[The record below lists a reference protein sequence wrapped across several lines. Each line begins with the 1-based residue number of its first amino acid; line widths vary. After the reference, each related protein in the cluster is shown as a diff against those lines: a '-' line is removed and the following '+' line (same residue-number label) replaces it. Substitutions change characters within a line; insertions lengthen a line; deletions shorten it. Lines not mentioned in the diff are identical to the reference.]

1 MLRLTVLH
9 TNDLHGRVEQL
20 ARVATLVR
28 SIRQQVQGE
37 GGVCFYFDCGDSEDT
52 RQLESSLT
60 KGAAMDA
67 LLRAAGC
74 DAAALGNAIPI
85 RYGSQA
91 IAGLAGAFGRPILCA
106 NLLNEQGEA
115 IDGLLPYQT
124 LQLGEFKLALLG
136 LTDPMPPYETI
147 FHLKTKA
154 PKQILPEL
162 IQKVRS
168 DGAKTVILLSHLS
181 SPVDLEL
188 VSLVPG
194 VDLLLGGHD
203 HQILYPPQQV
213 NGCWVA
219 QAGQYGQHLGRLDL
233 EVDEI
238 SGKVISLSAQ
248 LLDVPETLPQ
258 DEAVLQAMQ
267 KEQAHAQEL
276 MQKGIGRVEPSLD
289 LAIDRECTTGSLLA
303 DALLARY
310 PQAECALTLAGHWLT
325 GLPAGEISQGGLFA
339 ACRSTANPCITRLTG
354 AQILE
359 FLRNGLKPE
368 NASRV
373 FDRHLRGGF
382 VGWPHVAG
390 LRVQWDGVNT
400 ATVQVWLGSERLQET
415 QIYNVAATDME
426 FSEFIGY
433 LLIPDEQV
441 EYEVPIVVPE
451 VLQEYITRNSPVRQI
466 PGNRITILH

>member
-20 ARVATLVR
+20 ARVASLVR
-28 SIRQQVQGE
+28 SIRQQVQRE

-67 LLRAAGC
+67 LLQAAGC

-85 RYGSQA
+85 RYGYQA
-91 IAGLAGAFGRPILCA
+91 IAGLANAFGGPILCA
-106 NLLNEQGEA
+106 NLLDERGEP
-115 IDGLLPYQT
+115 IDGLLPYQIMDV
-124 LQLGEFKLALLG
+124 GGGKIALIG

-147 FHLKTKA
+147 FHLKTKQ
-154 PKQILPEL
+154 PKQLLPEL
-162 IQKVRS
+162 VQQVRAE
-168 DGAKTVILLSHLS
+168 GARTVILLSHLS

-188 VSLVPG
+188 AASVPG
-194 VDLLLGGHD
+194 VDLILGGHD
-203 HQILYPPQQV
+203 HQVLYPPRQV

-233 EVDEI
+233 QVDEV
-238 SGKVISLSAQ
+238 SGRVVSLSGQ
-248 LLDVPETLPQ
+248 LLEVPETLPQ
-258 DEAVLQAMQ
+258 EEAVLLAMKKQQALA
-267 KEQAHAQEL
+267 QAL
-276 MQKGIGRVEPSLD
+276 MQKVIGIVEPTLD
-289 LAIDRECTTGSLLA
+289 LAVDHECSAADLLA

-310 PQAECALTLAGHWLT
+310 PQADCALTLAGHWLMS
-325 GLPAGEISQGGLFA
+325 LPGGEISQGGLFA
-339 ACRSTANPCITRLTG
+339 ACRSTANPCITKLSG
-354 AQILE
+354 AQILKFVRAALE
-359 FLRNGLKPE
+359 PN
-368 NASRV
+368 NSSRV

-390 LRVQWDGVNT
+390 LRVQWDGKDTN
-400 ATVQVWLGSERLQET
+400 TVQVWLGDKPLQEARPYT
-415 QIYNVAATDME
+415 VAATDME

-433 LLIPDEQV
+433 LRLPDDQV

-451 VLQEYITRNSPVRQI
+451 VLQEHITRNSPIRQI
-466 PGNRITILH
+466 PGNRIIIHN